1 MNSKELKK
9 LLKKHGCSFESHRG
23 GSGHLT
29 VILGQRR
36 SQLPIH
42 GGRKELPRGL
52 VAKILKDL
60 GLEEY

>member
-1 MNSKELKK
+1 MNGRQLRKFLEKR
-9 LLKKHGCSFESHRG
+9 GCRFENHKG

-29 VILGQRR
+29 IVREHRR

-42 GGRKELPRGL
+42 GGRKELSKGL

-60 GLEEY
+60 GITE